1 MNIMLVKILKLTY
14 VFIHV
19 LNGPINMN
27 TIWLVLRSMKNTT
40 TRLYKNLCFG
50 LIVNFVIL

>member
-1 MNIMLVKILKLTY
+1 MNIMLVKMLKLTY

-19 LNGPINMN
+19 LNGPINKN

-40 TRLYKNLCFG
+40 TRLYMNLCFG